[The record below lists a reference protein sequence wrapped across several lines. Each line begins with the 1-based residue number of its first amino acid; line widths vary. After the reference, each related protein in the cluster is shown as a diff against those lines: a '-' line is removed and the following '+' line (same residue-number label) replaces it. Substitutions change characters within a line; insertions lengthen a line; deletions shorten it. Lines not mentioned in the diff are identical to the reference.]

1 MEDFLRLIKTKIAI
15 LLSALT
21 LSGCLQIFTT
31 VSVNPDGSGEVEE
44 TIYIGKNLLNLF
56 QSISVM
62 FQDSTKTMTAE
73 EIFNRDEIA
82 ANGKKLGEGV
92 ELTKFENLHSGDL
105 SGYKATFSFGDIS
118 KIKIDQNPDN
128 KMPSFGQENET
139 ATQNGQISFAFEKGM
154 NSNLK
159 ILLPQMQSDEKFA
172 EDVIADDT
180 SFVDQKAID
189 EFVEMFE
196 GLKVSVQVKI
206 NGEIISTDARHV
218 DGGVITL
225 LNFDIKQI
233 LKNPDLIKTFKAQK
247 PSNIAELEKFAGLI
261 PGFQIE
267 FNKIV
272 NVTFK

>member
-21 LSGCLQIFTT
+21 FSGCLQIFTT

-62 FQDSTKTMTAE
+62 FKDSTKTMTAE
-73 EIFNRDEIA
+73 EIFNRSEIA
-82 ANGKKLGEGV
+82 AGGKKLGEGV
-92 ELTKFENLHSGDL
+92 ELIKFENLISGDL
-105 SGYKATFSFGDIS
+105 SGYKATFSFDDIS

-139 ATQNGQISFAFEKGM
+139 ETQNGQIGFAFEKGK

-159 ILLPQMQSDEKFA
+159 ILLPQMQSDEKLN
-172 EDVIADDT
+172 ENVIADDT

-196 GLKVSVQVKI
+196 GLKVNVQVKI
-206 NGEIISTDARHV
+206 NGEIISSDARHI
-218 DGGVITL
+218 DGNVITL

-247 PSNIAELEKFAGLI
+247 PSNIAELEKFADLI